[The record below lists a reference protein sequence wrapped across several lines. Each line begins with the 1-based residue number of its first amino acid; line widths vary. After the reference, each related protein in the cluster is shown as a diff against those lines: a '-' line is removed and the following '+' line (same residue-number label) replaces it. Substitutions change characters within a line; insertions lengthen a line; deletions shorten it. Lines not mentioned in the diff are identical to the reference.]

1 MGKWGNGKADR
12 KPDRKSQIANRKFSS
27 IFINFQFRPF
37 LLPFSPSPLLPSPF
51 SPFLSFS
58 LAPRPCPLIL
68 TAMRI
73 LVVEDEAK
81 MASFIK
87 RGLEEE
93 GAAVDISADGQDGLY
108 RGTTG
113 SYDLII
119 LDITLPLID
128 GLEVCRGLRE
138 TRVSTPILLL
148 TARDSVDM
156 KVRGLD
162 SGADDYLTKPFAFA
176 ELLARIRALRR
187 RDRAEVA
194 LRLQIGDLVLDPLT
208 RRVSRANQPISL
220 TSKEFALLEC
230 FMRHP
235 DQVLSRTV
243 LSENVWDETF
253 DSFTNVIDVYVNYL
267 RNKVDRN
274 FSQKLI
280 HTVRGAGYVMRRPE
294 TVGESQE
301 QAAP

>member
-1 MGKWGNGKADR
+1 M
-12 KPDRKSQIANRKFSS
+12 
-27 IFINFQFRPF
+27 
-37 LLPFSPSPLLPSPF
+37 
-51 SPFLSFS
+51 
-58 LAPRPCPLIL
+58 
-68 TAMRI
+68 
-73 LVVEDEAK
+73 VEDEVK

-93 GAAVDISADGQDGLY
+93 GAAVDISPDGQDGLY
-108 RGTTG
+108 RASSG
-113 SYDLII
+113 SYDLIV
-119 LDITLPLID
+119 LDITLPLMD
-128 GLEVCRGLRE
+128 GLEVCRKLRQS
-138 TRVSTPILLL
+138 RVSTPILLL

-156 KVRGLD
+156 KVSGLD

-176 ELLARIRALRR
+176 ELLARLRALRR
-187 RDRAEVA
+187 RDRAEVS
-194 LRLQIGDLVLDPLT
+194 LRLQVGDLVLDPLT

-243 LSENVWDETF
+243 LSESVWDETF
-253 DSFTNVIDVYVNYL
+253 DSFTNVIDVYVNYI

-274 FSQKLI
+274 FSPKLI

-294 TVGESQE
+294 GSKEPQE
-301 QAAP
+301 PPSS

>member
-1 MGKWGNGKADR
+1 
-12 KPDRKSQIANRKFSS
+12 
-27 IFINFQFRPF
+27 
-37 LLPFSPSPLLPSPF
+37 
-51 SPFLSFS
+51 
-58 LAPRPCPLIL
+58 
-68 TAMRI
+68 MRI

-93 GAAVDISADGQDGLY
+93 GSAVDISPDGQDGLY
-108 RGTTG
+108 RASTG
-113 SYDLII
+113 SYDLIV
-119 LDITLPLID
+119 LDITLPLMD
-128 GLEVCRGLRE
+128 GLEVCRKLRE
-138 TRVSTPILLL
+138 NRVSTPILLL

-187 RDRAEVA
+187 RDRAEVN
-194 LRLQIGDLVLDPLT
+194 LRLQVGDLVLDPLT
-208 RRVSRANQPISL
+208 RRVTRANQPIAL

-267 RNKVDRN
+267 RNKVDRS
-274 FSQKLI
+274 FSPKLI

-294 TVGESQE
+294 TVSESHD
-301 QAAP
+301 QAAT

>member
-1 MGKWGNGKADR
+1 M
-12 KPDRKSQIANRKFSS
+12 
-27 IFINFQFRPF
+27 
-37 LLPFSPSPLLPSPF
+37 PSAVPT
-51 SPFLSFS
+51 
-58 LAPRPCPLIL
+58 LIL
-68 TAMRI
+68 NTMRI

-93 GAAVDISADGQDGLY
+93 GAAVDVSIDGQDGLY
-108 RGTTG
+108 RATTG
-113 SYDLII
+113 NYDLIV
-119 LDITLPLID
+119 LDITLPLLD
-128 GLEVCRGLRE
+128 GLDVCRKLRE
-138 TRVSTPILLL
+138 NKISTPILLL

-176 ELLARIRALRR
+176 ELLARLRALRR
-187 RDRAEVA
+187 RDRAEVN

-208 RRVSRANQPISL
+208 RRVSRANQPITL

-267 RNKVDRN
+267 RNKVDRA
-274 FSQKLI
+274 FSPKLI

-294 TVGESQE
+294 ASSEVSSEAKGT
-301 QAAP
+301 

>member
-1 MGKWGNGKADR
+1 ML
-12 KPDRKSQIANRKFSS
+12 PCFPTLTSS
-27 IFINFQFRPF
+27 
-37 LLPFSPSPLLPSPF
+37 
-51 SPFLSFS
+51 
-58 LAPRPCPLIL
+58 LIL
-68 TAMRI
+68 TPMRI

-93 GAAVDISADGQDGLY
+93 GAAVDISPDGQDGLY
-108 RGTTG
+108 RASNG
-113 SYDLII
+113 SYDLIV
-119 LDITLPLID
+119 LDITLPLMD
-128 GLEVCRGLRE
+128 GLEVCRKLRE
-138 TRVSTPILLL
+138 SRVSTPILLL

-156 KVRGLD
+156 KVSGLD

-187 RDRAEVA
+187 RDRAEVN

-208 RRVSRANQPISL
+208 RRVTRANQPITL

-267 RNKVDRN
+267 RNKIDRN
-274 FSQKLI
+274 FSPKLL
-280 HTVRGAGYVMRRPE
+280 HTVRGAGYVLRKPE
-294 TVGESQE
+294 ASSE
-301 QAAP
+301 

>member
-1 MGKWGNGKADR
+1 
-12 KPDRKSQIANRKFSS
+12 
-27 IFINFQFRPF
+27 
-37 LLPFSPSPLLPSPF
+37 
-51 SPFLSFS
+51 
-58 LAPRPCPLIL
+58 
-68 TAMRI
+68 MRI

-93 GAAVDISADGQDGLY
+93 GSAVDISSDGQDGLY
-108 RGTTG
+108 RASTG
-113 SYDLII
+113 SYDLIV
-119 LDITLPLID
+119 LDITLPLMD
-128 GLEVCRGLRE
+128 GLEVCRKLRE
-138 TRVSTPILLL
+138 SRVSTPILLL

-187 RDRAEVA
+187 RDRTEVN
-194 LRLQIGDLVLDPLT
+194 LRLEIGDLVLDPLT

-267 RNKVDRN
+267 RNKIDRN
-274 FSQKLI
+274 FPTKLI

-294 TVGESQE
+294 SVRDLS
-301 QAAP
+301 PDVK

>member
-1 MGKWGNGKADR
+1 MT
-12 KPDRKSQIANRKFSS
+12 
-27 IFINFQFRPF
+27 
-37 LLPFSPSPLLPSPF
+37 SP
-51 SPFLSFS
+51 
-58 LAPRPCPLIL
+58 PCAASLIL
-68 TAMRI
+68 KPMRI

-93 GAAVDISADGQDGLY
+93 GSAVDVSSDGQDGLY
-108 RGTTG
+108 RGSTG

-119 LDITLPLID
+119 LDITLPLMD
-128 GLEVCRGLRE
+128 GLEVCRQLRE
-138 TRVSTPILLL
+138 SRVSTPILLL

-187 RDRAEVA
+187 RDRAEVN
-194 LRLQIGDLVLDPLT
+194 LRLEVGDLVLDPLT
-208 RRVSRANQPISL
+208 RRVTRASQPISL

-267 RNKVDRN
+267 RNKIDRN
-274 FSQKLI
+274 FSPKLL
-280 HTVRGAGYVMRRPE
+280 HTVRGAGYVLRRPSE
-294 TVGESQE
+294 ANEQE
-301 QAAP
+301 

>member
-1 MGKWGNGKADR
+1 
-12 KPDRKSQIANRKFSS
+12 
-27 IFINFQFRPF
+27 
-37 LLPFSPSPLLPSPF
+37 
-51 SPFLSFS
+51 
-58 LAPRPCPLIL
+58 
-68 TAMRI
+68 MRI

-93 GAAVDISADGQDGLY
+93 GAVVDISADGQEGLY
-108 RGTTG
+108 RATTG
-113 SYDLII
+113 SYDLIV
-119 LDITLPLID
+119 LDITLPLMD
-128 GLEVCRGLRE
+128 GLDVCRTLRE
-138 TRVSTPILLL
+138 SRVSTPILLL
-148 TARDSVDM
+148 TARDSVEM

-187 RDRAEVA
+187 RDRAEVS
-194 LRLQIGDLVLDPLT
+194 LRLQVGDLVLDPLT

-274 FSQKLI
+274 FSTKLI
-280 HTVRGAGYVMRRPE
+280 HTVRGSGYVMRRPE
-294 TVGESQE
+294 TVNESQE
-301 QAAP
+301 SAAT

>member
-1 MGKWGNGKADR
+1 
-12 KPDRKSQIANRKFSS
+12 
-27 IFINFQFRPF
+27 
-37 LLPFSPSPLLPSPF
+37 
-51 SPFLSFS
+51 
-58 LAPRPCPLIL
+58 
-68 TAMRI
+68 MRI

-93 GAAVDISADGQDGLY
+93 GSAVDVSSDGQDGLY
-108 RGTTG
+108 RGSTG

-119 LDITLPLID
+119 LDITLPLMD
-128 GLEVCRGLRE
+128 GLEVCRQLRE
-138 TRVSTPILLL
+138 SRVSTPILLL

-187 RDRAEVA
+187 RDRAEVN
-194 LRLQIGDLVLDPLT
+194 LRLEVADLVLDPLT
-208 RRVSRANQPISL
+208 RRVTRASQPISL

-267 RNKVDRN
+267 RNKIDRN
-274 FSQKLI
+274 FSPKLL
-280 HTVRGAGYVMRRPE
+280 HTVRGAGYVLRRPE
-294 TVGESQE
+294 VGLGSAESPNDPE
-301 QAAP
+301 

>member
-1 MGKWGNGKADR
+1 
-12 KPDRKSQIANRKFSS
+12 
-27 IFINFQFRPF
+27 
-37 LLPFSPSPLLPSPF
+37 
-51 SPFLSFS
+51 
-58 LAPRPCPLIL
+58 
-68 TAMRI
+68 MRI
-73 LVVEDEAK
+73 LVVEDEVK

-93 GAAVDISADGQDGLY
+93 GAAVDISPDGQDGFY
-108 RGTTG
+108 RASSG
-113 SYDLII
+113 SYDLIV
-119 LDITLPLID
+119 LDITLPLMD
-128 GLEVCRGLRE
+128 GLEVCRKLRQS
-138 TRVSTPILLL
+138 RVSTPILLL

-156 KVRGLD
+156 KVSGLD

-176 ELLARIRALRR
+176 ELLARLRALRR
-187 RDRAEVA
+187 RDRAEVN
-194 LRLQIGDLVLDPLT
+194 LRLQVGDLVLDPLT

-274 FSQKLI
+274 FSPKLI

-294 TVGESQE
+294 AQNEPTVDRD
-301 QAAP
+301 